1 MEDKTPTAASPEYDH
16 LLMISALLLLGLGLV
31 MVFSASGV
39 LASDKYHDP
48 AFFLKK
54 QLIYAVVGV
63 GLMLVI
69 RRIPYQ
75 LYNRLVYL
83 IVLISLILLILVLIP
98 GIGVRIRSASRWI
111 KFGPLVIQPSEF
123 AKLAIII
130 FLAYSMARKQE
141 KIRYFSIG
149 FLPHI
154 VVAGIFILLIEKEPD
169 FGTALALAGIT
180 FLMLFVG
187 GTRLTHILLVT
198 LIASPLV
205 VYVILK
211 NKMRLERVVTFI
223 DPWKYAQESGYQLV
237 HSLYAI
243 GSGGFWGLGI
253 GKSRE
258 KLFYLPDSHTDFI
271 FSILSEELG
280 FLGTITVISLFAIL
294 IIRGLIISIRAQDT
308 FGAYLAMGLTS
319 LIGLQAAINMAVVS
333 GLMPTKGLSLPFL
346 SYGGSSL
353 LVNMIAIGIL
363 LNISSQTQSQQP
375 KDLYHRETNLLTGNQ
390 KPEIRNR
397 AA

>member
-1 MEDKTPTAASPEYDH
+1 MEAKTPAPSPEYDH

-54 QLIYAVVGV
+54 QLIYAAVGV
-63 GLMLVI
+63 GLMLFV

-75 LYNRLVYL
+75 TYDRLVYVIL
-83 IVLISLILLILVLIP
+83 FISLVLLILVLIP
-98 GIGVRIRSASRWI
+98 GIGVRIRSAARWI
-111 KFGPLVIQPSEF
+111 KLGPLVIQPSEF

-141 KIRYFSIG
+141 KIRFFSIG

-169 FGTALALAGIT
+169 FGTAMALAGIT

-187 GTRLTHILLVT
+187 GTRLTHIFLAVLS
-198 LIASPLV
+198 ASPLV

-211 NKMRLERVVTFI
+211 NKMRLERVTTFL

-243 GSGGFWGLGI
+243 GSGGFLGLGI

-271 FSILSEELG
+271 FSILAEEVG
-280 FLGTITVISLFAIL
+280 FIGVLIVFSLFAIL
-294 IIRGLIISIRAQDT
+294 IIRGLIISLRAQDN
-308 FGAYLAMGLTS
+308 FGAYLAVGLTS
-319 LIGLQAAINMAVVS
+319 LIGLQAAINLAVVS

-353 LVNMIAIGIL
+353 LVNMVAIGIL
-363 LNISSQTQSQQP
+363 LNISSQSRQP
-375 KDLYHRETNLLTGNQ
+375 HEPRRRETNQ
-390 KPEIRNR
+390 
-397 AA
+397 

>member
-1 MEDKTPTAASPEYDH
+1 MEDKTPAAASPEYDH

-39 LASDKYHDP
+39 LATDKYHDP

-54 QLIYAVVGV
+54 QLIYAVIGIA
-63 GLMLVI
+63 LMLVV

-75 LYNRLVYL
+75 SYNRLVYIIL
-83 IVLISLILLILVLIP
+83 FISLILLILVLIP

-187 GTRLTHILLVT
+187 GTRLTHILLVV
-198 LIASPLV
+198 LSASPLV
-205 VYVILK
+205 IYVILK

-271 FSILSEELG
+271 FSIMSEELG
-280 FLGTITVISLFAIL
+280 FLGVITVISLFVIL
-294 IIRGLIISIRAQDT
+294 ILRGFIISLRAQDN
-308 FGAYLAMGLTS
+308 FGAYLAMGLTA
-319 LIGLQAAINMAVVS
+319 LIGLQAVINMAVVS

-353 LVNMIAIGIL
+353 LVNMIAVGIL
-363 LNISSQTQSQQP
+363 LNISSQSQNQQSQESFR
-375 KDLYHRETNLLTGNQ
+375 RET
-390 KPEIRNR
+390 K
-397 AA
+397 

>member
-1 MEDKTPTAASPEYDH
+1 MEDKTPAAASPEYDH
-16 LLMISALLLLGLGLV
+16 ILMISALLLLGLGLV

-39 LASDKYHDP
+39 LASDKYQDP

-54 QLIYAVVGV
+54 QFIYAVLGIA
-63 GLMLVI
+63 LMLFV
-69 RRIPYQ
+69 RRIPYHN
-75 LYNRLVYL
+75 YNRLVYVIL
-83 IVLISLILLILVLIP
+83 FVSLLLLVLVLIP

-111 KFGPLVIQPSEF
+111 RFGPLVIQPSEF

-169 FGTALALAGIT
+169 FGTAMALAGIT
-180 FLMLFVG
+180 FVMLFVG
-187 GTRLTHILLVT
+187 GTRLTHIFLAILS
-198 LIASPLV
+198 ASPLV
-205 VYVILK
+205 VYVIIK

-280 FLGTITVISLFAIL
+280 FIGVITVISLFAIL
-294 IIRGLIISIRAQDT
+294 IIRGLIISVRAQDI
-308 FGAYLAMGLTS
+308 FGAYLAMGLTT

-363 LNISSQTQSQQP
+363 LNISSQSKQP
-375 KDLYHRETNLLTGNQ
+375 GEPLRRE
-390 KPEIRNR
+390 KK
-397 AA
+397 

>member
-83 IVLISLILLILVLIP
+83 ILLISLILLILVLIP

-211 NKMRLERVVTFI
+211 NKMRLERVTTFI

-375 KDLYHRETNLLTGNQ
+375 KDVYHRESNLLTGNQ

>member
-187 GTRLTHILLVT
+187 GTRLTHILLVS

>member
-211 NKMRLERVVTFI
+211 NKMRLERVTTFI

>member
-1 MEDKTPTAASPEYDH
+1 MEDKTPAPSPEYDH

-54 QLIYAVVGV
+54 QLVYAAVGV
-63 GLMLVI
+63 GLMFFV

-75 LYNRLVYL
+75 TYDRLVYVIL
-83 IVLISLILLILVLIP
+83 FISLVLLILVLIP
-98 GIGVRIRSASRWI
+98 GIGVRIRSAARWI
-111 KFGPLVIQPSEF
+111 KLGPLVIQPSEF

-141 KIRYFSIG
+141 KIRFFSIG

-169 FGTALALAGIT
+169 FGTAMALAGIT

-187 GTRLTHILLVT
+187 GTRLTHIFLAVLS
-198 LIASPLV
+198 ASPLV

-211 NKMRLERVVTFI
+211 NKMRLERVTTFL

-243 GSGGFWGLGI
+243 GSGGFLGLGI

-271 FSILSEELG
+271 FSILAEEVG
-280 FLGTITVISLFAIL
+280 FIGVLIVFSLFAIL
-294 IIRGLIISIRAQDT
+294 IIRGLIISLRAQDN
-308 FGAYLAMGLTS
+308 FGAYLAVGLTS
-319 LIGLQAAINMAVVS
+319 LIGLQAAINLAVVS

-353 LVNMIAIGIL
+353 VVNMVAIGIL
-363 LNISSQTQSQQP
+363 LNISSQSRQP
-375 KDLYHRETNLLTGNQ
+375 HEPRRRETNQ
-390 KPEIRNR
+390 
-397 AA
+397 

>member
-1 MEDKTPTAASPEYDH
+1 
-16 LLMISALLLLGLGLV
+16 V
-31 MVFSASGV
+31 
-39 LASDKYHDP
+39 
-48 AFFLKK
+48 
-54 QLIYAVVGV
+54 
-63 GLMLVI
+63 
-69 RRIPYQ
+69 
-75 LYNRLVYL
+75 
-83 IVLISLILLILVLIP
+83 
-98 GIGVRIRSASRWI
+98 
-111 KFGPLVIQPSEF
+111 VIQPSEF

-187 GTRLTHILLVT
+187 GTRLTHIFLVA
-198 LIASPLV
+198 LPAIPLV

-211 NKMRLERVVTFI
+211 NKMRLERVTTFI
-223 DPWKYAQESGYQLV
+223 DPWKYAQDSGYQLV

-271 FSILSEELG
+271 FSILAEELG
-280 FLGTITVISLFAIL
+280 FLGILTVMSLFAIL
-294 IIRGLIISIRAQDT
+294 VSRGIIISLRARDI
-308 FGAYLAMGLTS
+308 FGSYLAMGLTA

-353 LVNMIAIGIL
+353 LVNMIAVGIL
-363 LNISSQTQSQQP
+363 LNISSQTTQSSTP
-375 KDLYHRETNLLTGNQ
+375 VRWEAKSG
-390 KPEIRNR
+390 
-397 AA
+397 

>member
-1 MEDKTPTAASPEYDH
+1 MEDKTPTVASPEYDH

-63 GLMLVI
+63 TLMLVV

-75 LYNRLVYL
+75 MYNRLVYL
-83 IVLISLILLILVLIP
+83 ILLISLILLILVLIP

-141 KIRYFSIG
+141 KIRFFSIG

-187 GTRLTHILLVT
+187 GTRLTHILLVI
-198 LIASPLV
+198 LSASPLV

-211 NKMRLERVVTFI
+211 NKMRLERVVTFV

-271 FSILSEELG
+271 FAIVAEELG
-280 FLGTITVISLFAIL
+280 FLGVITVISLFAIL
-294 IIRGLIISIRAQDT
+294 IIRGLIISLRAQDT
-308 FGAYLAMGLTS
+308 FGAYLAMGLTA
-319 LIGLQAAINMAVVS
+319 LIGLQAVINMAVVS

-353 LVNMIAIGIL
+353 LVNMIAVGIL
-363 LNISSQTQSQQP
+363 LNISSNTQQLKESFR
-375 KDLYHRETNLLTGNQ
+375 REI
-390 KPEIRNR
+390 K
-397 AA
+397 

>member
-1 MEDKTPTAASPEYDH
+1 MEAKTPVAASPEYDH

-54 QLIYAVVGV
+54 QLLYAVLGV
-63 GLMLVI
+63 GLMLFV

-75 LYNRLVYL
+75 SYNKLVYL
-83 IVLISLILLILVLIP
+83 ILLVSLILLILVLIP

-111 KFGPLVIQPSEF
+111 KLGPMVIQPSEF

-169 FGTALALAGIT
+169 FGTAMALAGIT

-187 GTRLTHILLVT
+187 GTRLTHILLAVLSAT
-198 LIASPLV
+198 PLV

-211 NKMRLERVVTFI
+211 NKMRLERVITFL

-237 HSLYAI
+237 HSLYAV

-271 FSILSEELG
+271 FAILAEEVG
-280 FLGTITVISLFAIL
+280 FLGVIIVFSLFAIL
-294 IIRGLIISIRAQDT
+294 IIRGLTISLRARDN
-308 FGAYLAMGLTS
+308 FGAYLAMGLTT
-319 LIGLQAAINMAVVS
+319 LIGLQAGINMAVVS

-353 LVNMIAIGIL
+353 LVNMIAVGIL
-363 LNISSQTQSQQP
+363 LNISSQTQAPQESF
-375 KDLYHRETNLLTGNQ
+375 HREGS
-390 KPEIRNR
+390 
-397 AA
+397 

>member
-1 MEDKTPTAASPEYDH
+1 
-16 LLMISALLLLGLGLV
+16 
-31 MVFSASGV
+31 
-39 LASDKYHDP
+39 
-48 AFFLKK
+48 
-54 QLIYAVVGV
+54 
-63 GLMLVI
+63 MLFV

-75 LYNRLVYL
+75 TYNRLVYIIL
-83 IVLISLILLILVLIP
+83 FISLLLLILVLIP

-169 FGTALALAGIT
+169 FGTAMALAGIT

-187 GTRLTHILLVT
+187 GTRLTHILLVF
-198 LIASPLV
+198 LSASPLV
-205 VYVILK
+205 IYVILK
-211 NKMRLERVVTFI
+211 NKMRLERVVTFM

-271 FSILSEELG
+271 FAILSEELG
-280 FLGTITVISLFAIL
+280 FLGVITVISLFAIL
-294 IIRGLIISIRAQDT
+294 IIRGLIISIRAQDN
-308 FGAYLAMGLTS
+308 FGAYLALGLTA

-353 LVNMIAIGIL
+353 LVNMIAVGIL
-363 LNISSQTQSQQP
+363 LNISSSSRQP
-375 KDLYHRETNLLTGNQ
+375 GDPFRRE
-390 KPEIRNR
+390 K
-397 AA
+397 

>member
-1 MEDKTPTAASPEYDH
+1 MAEQTAKAAQPEYDH
-16 LLMISALLLLGLGLV
+16 YVMLAALLLLGLGLI

-39 LASDKYHDP
+39 VAQDRHQDS

-54 QLIYAVVGV
+54 QLIYAVLGV
-63 GLMLVI
+63 ALMLFI
-69 RRIPYQ
+69 RRVPYQ
-75 LYNRLVYL
+75 TYNRWVYP
-83 IVLISLILLILVLIP
+83 ILLVSLVLLVLVLIP
-98 GIGVRIRSASRWI
+98 GIGVRVRSAARWL

-154 VVAGIFILLIEKEPD
+154 IVAGVFILLIEKEPD
-169 FGTALALAGIT
+169 FGTALSIAGIT

-187 GTRLTHILLVT
+187 GTRITHILLAV
-198 LIASPLV
+198 LAASPLL
-205 VYVILK
+205 VYVIIK
-211 NKMRLERVVTFI
+211 NQMRIGRIVTFL
-223 DPWKYAQESGYQLV
+223 DPWKYASDQGYQLI

-243 GSGGFWGLGI
+243 ASGGLVGLGI
-253 GKSRE
+253 GKSWE
-258 KLFYLPDSHTDFI
+258 KLFYLPDAHTDFI
-271 FSILSEELG
+271 FAILNEELG
-280 FLGTITVISLFAIL
+280 LIGALIVISLFLIL
-294 IIRGLIISIRAQDT
+294 MIRGFLISLRAPDI
-308 FGAYLAMGLTS
+308 FGSYLAMGLTS

-353 LVNMIAIGIL
+353 LVNMIAVGIL
-363 LNISSQTQSQQP
+363 LNISAQIQRSQDASR
-375 KDLYHRETNLLTGNQ
+375 RE
-390 KPEIRNR
+390 KV
-397 AA
+397 

>member
-1 MEDKTPTAASPEYDH
+1 MEDKTPAAASPEYDH
-16 LLMISALLLLGLGLV
+16 ILMISALLLLGLGLV

-54 QLIYAVVGV
+54 QLIYAVIGIA
-63 GLMLVI
+63 LMLFV

-75 LYNRLVYL
+75 SYNRLVYL
-83 IVLISLILLILVLIP
+83 ILLISLFLLILVLIP

-111 KFGPLVIQPSEF
+111 RFGPLVIQPSEF

-141 KIRYFSIG
+141 KIRFFSIG

-187 GTRLTHILLVT
+187 GTRLTHIFLVI
-198 LIASPLV
+198 LSASPLV

-211 NKMRLERVVTFI
+211 NKMRLERVVTFV

-271 FSILSEELG
+271 FAILSEELG
-280 FLGTITVISLFAIL
+280 FLGVITVISLFAIL
-294 IIRGLIISIRAQDT
+294 IIRGLIISTRAQDN
-308 FGAYLAMGLTS
+308 FGAYLAMGLTA
-319 LIGLQAAINMAVVS
+319 LIGLQAVINMAVVT

-353 LVNMIAIGIL
+353 VVNMIAIGIL
-363 LNISSQTQSQQP
+363 LNISSRSRQP
-375 KDLYHRETNLLTGNQ
+375 GEPLRREI
-390 KPEIRNR
+390 K
-397 AA
+397 

>member
-1 MEDKTPTAASPEYDH
+1 MEDKTPAAASPEYDH
-16 LLMISALLLLGLGLV
+16 ILMISALLLLGLGLV

-54 QLIYAVVGV
+54 QFIYAVLGIA
-63 GLMLVI
+63 LMLFV
-69 RRIPYQ
+69 RRIPYHN
-75 LYNRLVYL
+75 YNRLVYVIL
-83 IVLISLILLILVLIP
+83 FVSLLLLVLVLIP

-111 KFGPLVIQPSEF
+111 RFGPLVIQPSEF

-169 FGTALALAGIT
+169 FGTAMALAGIT
-180 FLMLFVG
+180 FVMLFVG
-187 GTRLTHILLVT
+187 GTRLTHIFLAILS
-198 LIASPLV
+198 ASPLV
-205 VYVILK
+205 VYVIIK

-271 FSILSEELG
+271 FSIISEELG
-280 FLGTITVISLFAIL
+280 FIGVITVLSLFAIL
-294 IIRGLIISIRAQDT
+294 IIRGLIISIRAQDI
-308 FGAYLAMGLTS
+308 FGAYLAMGLTT

-363 LNISSQTQSQQP
+363 LNISSCSKQP
-375 KDLYHRETNLLTGNQ
+375 GEPLRREN
-390 KPEIRNR
+390 K
-397 AA
+397 

>member
-1 MEDKTPTAASPEYDH
+1 LARDNPAVLVVLGWFRVAQSPS
-16 LLMISALLLLGLGLV
+16 LMVGPSAPPSRAPQACPQTLG
-31 MVFSASGV
+31 
-39 LASDKYHDP
+39 P
-48 AFFLKK
+48 
-54 QLIYAVVGV
+54 
-63 GLMLVI
+63 
-69 RRIPYQ
+69 P
-75 LYNRLVYL
+75 
-83 IVLISLILLILVLIP
+83 
-98 GIGVRIRSASRWI
+98 RWI
-111 KFGPLVIQPSEF
+111 
-123 AKLAIII
+123 
-130 FLAYSMARKQE
+130 
-141 KIRYFSIG
+141 
-149 FLPHI
+149 
-154 VVAGIFILLIEKEPD
+154 
-169 FGTALALAGIT
+169 TC
-180 FLMLFVG
+180 
-187 GTRLTHILLVT
+187 
-198 LIASPLV
+198 
-205 VYVILK
+205 
-211 NKMRLERVVTFI
+211 
-223 DPWKYAQESGYQLV
+223 
-237 HSLYAI
+237 

-353 LVNMIAIGIL
+353 LVNMISIGIL

>member
-1 MEDKTPTAASPEYDH
+1 MEDKTPAVASPEYDH

-31 MVFSASGV
+31 MVFSSSGV

-54 QLIYAVVGV
+54 QLIYAVLGV
-63 GLMLVI
+63 GLMLFV
-69 RRIPYQ
+69 RRIPYET
-75 LYNRLVYL
+75 YNRLVYIIL
-83 IVLISLILLILVLIP
+83 LISLLLLILVLIP

-111 KFGPLVIQPSEF
+111 KLGPLVIQPSEF

-187 GTRLTHILLVT
+187 GTRLTHILLVA
-198 LIASPLV
+198 LSASPLV
-205 VYVILK
+205 IYVILK

-271 FSILSEELG
+271 FAILSEELG
-280 FLGTITVISLFAIL
+280 FLGVITVISLFAVL
-294 IIRGLIISIRAQDT
+294 IMRGLIISLRARDN
-308 FGAYLAMGLTS
+308 FGAYLAMGLTA

-353 LVNMIAIGIL
+353 LVNMIAVGIL
-363 LNISSQTQSQQP
+363 LNISSSSRQP
-375 KDLYHRETNLLTGNQ
+375 GEPFRRENN
-390 KPEIRNR
+390 
-397 AA
+397 

>member
-1 MEDKTPTAASPEYDH
+1 MEDKTPAAASPEYDH
-16 LLMISALLLLGLGLV
+16 ILMISALLLLGLGLV

-48 AFFLKK
+48 TFFLKK
-54 QLIYAVVGV
+54 QIIYAALGIA
-63 GLMLVI
+63 LMLFV
-69 RRIPYQ
+69 RRITYHN
-75 LYNRLVYL
+75 YNRLVYVIL
-83 IVLISLILLILVLIP
+83 FVSLLLLVLVLIP

-111 KFGPLVIQPSEF
+111 RFGPLVIQPSEF

-169 FGTALALAGIT
+169 FGTAMALAGIT
-180 FLMLFVG
+180 FVMLFVG
-187 GTRLTHILLVT
+187 GTRLTHIFLAILS
-198 LIASPLV
+198 ASPLV
-205 VYVILK
+205 VYVIIK

-280 FLGTITVISLFAIL
+280 FIGVITVLSLFAIL
-294 IIRGLIISIRAQDT
+294 IIRGLIISIRAQDN
-308 FGAYLAMGLTS
+308 FGAYLAMGLTT

-363 LNISSQTQSQQP
+363 LNISSCSKQP
-375 KDLYHRETNLLTGNQ
+375 VEPLRREN
-390 KPEIRNR
+390 K
-397 AA
+397 

>member
-211 NKMRLERVVTFI
+211 NKMRLERVITFI

>member
-1 MEDKTPTAASPEYDH
+1 MEDKTPAAASPEYDH
-16 LLMISALLLLGLGLV
+16 ILMISALLLLGLGLV

-54 QLIYAVVGV
+54 QLIYAVLGIA
-63 GLMLVI
+63 LMLFV

-75 LYNRLVYL
+75 SYNRFVYIIL
-83 IVLISLILLILVLIP
+83 LISLFLLVLVLIP

-111 KFGPLVIQPSEF
+111 RFGPLVIQPSEF

-169 FGTALALAGIT
+169 FGTAMALAGIT

-187 GTRLTHILLVT
+187 GTRLTHIFLALLS
-198 LIASPLV
+198 ASPLV

-211 NKMRLERVVTFI
+211 NKMRLERVVTFV

-237 HSLYAI
+237 HSLYAV

-271 FSILSEELG
+271 FAILSEELG
-280 FLGTITVISLFAIL
+280 FLGVITVFSLFVIL
-294 IIRGLIISIRAQDT
+294 IIRGLIISTRAQDN
-308 FGAYLAMGLTS
+308 FGAYLAMGLTA
-319 LIGLQAAINMAVVS
+319 LIGLQAVINMAVVT

-363 LNISSQTQSQQP
+363 LNISSGSRQP
-375 KDLYHRETNLLTGNQ
+375 GEPFRRDAK
-390 KPEIRNR
+390 
-397 AA
+397 

>member
-16 LLMISALLLLGLGLV
+16 LLMIAALLLLGLGLV

-39 LASDKYHDP
+39 LASDKYQDP
-48 AFFLKK
+48 AYFLKK
-54 QLIYAVVGV
+54 QFIYAVIGV
-63 GLMLVI
+63 VLMLVI
-69 RRIPYQ
+69 RRVPYQ
-75 LYNRLVYL
+75 MYNRLVYL
-83 IVLISLILLILVLIP
+83 ILLISLILLILVLIP

-111 KFGPLVIQPSEF
+111 RLGPLVIQPSEF

-187 GTRLTHILLVT
+187 GTRLTHIFLVA
-198 LIASPLV
+198 LPALPLV

-211 NKMRLERVVTFI
+211 NKMRLERVTTFI
-223 DPWKYAQESGYQLV
+223 DPWKYAQDSGYQLV

-258 KLFYLPDSHTDFI
+258 KMFYLPDSHTDFI
-271 FSILSEELG
+271 FSILAEELG
-280 FLGTITVISLFAIL
+280 FLGILTVMSLFAIL
-294 IIRGLIISIRAQDT
+294 VTRGIIISLRARDV
-308 FGAYLAMGLTS
+308 FGSYLAMGLTA

-353 LVNMIAIGIL
+353 LVNMIAVGIL
-363 LNISSQTQSQQP
+363 LNISSQTQQSP
-375 KDLYHRETNLLTGNQ
+375 TPVRREAKSG
-390 KPEIRNR
+390 
-397 AA
+397 

>member
-75 LYNRLVYL
+75 MYNRLVYL
-83 IVLISLILLILVLIP
+83 ILLISLILLILVLIP

-169 FGTALALAGIT
+169 FGTAMALAGIT

-187 GTRLTHILLVT
+187 GTRLTHILLVA
-198 LIASPLV
+198 LSASPLV

>member
-1 MEDKTPTAASPEYDH
+1 MEDKTPAVASPEYDH

-39 LASDKYHDP
+39 LATDKYHDP
-48 AFFLKK
+48 TYFLKK
-54 QLIYAVVGV
+54 QIIYAVIGV
-63 GLMLVI
+63 TLMLVV

-75 LYNRLVYL
+75 MYNRLVYIIL
-83 IVLISLILLILVLIP
+83 IVSLILLVLVLIP

-169 FGTALALAGIT
+169 FGTAMALAGIT

-187 GTRLTHILLVT
+187 GTRLTHILLVV
-198 LIASPLV
+198 LSASPLV

-211 NKMRLERVVTFI
+211 NKMRLERVVTFL
-223 DPWKYAQESGYQLV
+223 DPWKFAQESGYQLV

-271 FSILSEELG
+271 FAILAEELG
-280 FLGTITVISLFAIL
+280 FLGVITVLSLFAVL
-294 IIRGLIISIRAQDT
+294 IIRGLIISLRARDT
-308 FGAYLAMGLTS
+308 FGAYLAMGLTA
-319 LIGLQAAINMAVVS
+319 LIGLQAAINLAVVS

-353 LVNMIAIGIL
+353 LVNMIAVGIL
-363 LNISSQTQSQQP
+363 LNISSNTQQP
-375 KDLYHRETNLLTGNQ
+375 KETLRREA
-390 KPEIRNR
+390 K
-397 AA
+397 

>member
-1 MEDKTPTAASPEYDH
+1 MEAKTPAPSPEYDH

-54 QLIYAVVGV
+54 QLIYAAVGV
-63 GLMLVI
+63 GLMLFV

-75 LYNRLVYL
+75 TYDRLVYVIL
-83 IVLISLILLILVLIP
+83 FISLVLLILVLIP
-98 GIGVRIRSASRWI
+98 GIGVRIRSAARWI
-111 KFGPLVIQPSEF
+111 KLGPLVIQPSEF

-141 KIRYFSIG
+141 KIRFFSIG

-154 VVAGIFILLIEKEPD
+154 VVAGVFILLIEKEPD
-169 FGTALALAGIT
+169 FGTAMALAGIT

-187 GTRLTHILLVT
+187 GTRLTHIFLAVLS
-198 LIASPLV
+198 ASPLV
-205 VYVILK
+205 IYVILK
-211 NKMRLERVVTFI
+211 NKMRLERVTTFL

-243 GSGGFWGLGI
+243 GSGGFLGLGI

-271 FSILSEELG
+271 FSILAEEVG
-280 FLGTITVISLFAIL
+280 FIGVLIVFSLFAIL
-294 IIRGLIISIRAQDT
+294 IIRGLIISLRAQDN
-308 FGAYLAMGLTS
+308 FGAYLAVGLTS
-319 LIGLQAAINMAVVS
+319 LIGLQAAINLAVVS

-353 LVNMIAIGIL
+353 LVNMVAIGIL
-363 LNISSQTQSQQP
+363 LNISSQSRQP
-375 KDLYHRETNLLTGNQ
+375 HEPMRRETNQ
-390 KPEIRNR
+390 
-397 AA
+397 

>member
-1 MEDKTPTAASPEYDH
+1 MEDKTPAPSPEYDH

-54 QLIYAVVGV
+54 QLVYAAVGV
-63 GLMLVI
+63 GLMFFV

-75 LYNRLVYL
+75 TYDRLVYVIL
-83 IVLISLILLILVLIP
+83 FISLVLLILVLIP
-98 GIGVRIRSASRWI
+98 GIGVRIRSAARWI
-111 KFGPLVIQPSEF
+111 KLGPLVIQPSEF

-141 KIRYFSIG
+141 KIRFFSIG

-169 FGTALALAGIT
+169 FGTAMALAGIT

-187 GTRLTHILLVT
+187 GTRLTHIFLAVLS
-198 LIASPLV
+198 ASPLV

-211 NKMRLERVVTFI
+211 NKMRLERVTTFL

-243 GSGGFWGLGI
+243 GSGGFLGLGI

-271 FSILSEELG
+271 FSILAEEVG
-280 FLGTITVISLFAIL
+280 FIGVLIVFSLFAIL
-294 IIRGLIISIRAQDT
+294 IIRGLIISLRAQDN
-308 FGAYLAMGLTS
+308 FGAYLAVGLTS
-319 LIGLQAAINMAVVS
+319 LIGLQAAINLAVVS

-353 LVNMIAIGIL
+353 VVNMVAIGIL
-363 LNISSQTQSQQP
+363 LNISSQSRQP
-375 KDLYHRETNLLTGNQ
+375 HEPMRRETNH
-390 KPEIRNR
+390 
-397 AA
+397 

>member
-1 MEDKTPTAASPEYDH
+1 MEDKTPTAASTEYDH

-39 LASDKYHDP
+39 LATDKYHDP
-48 AFFLKK
+48 TYFLKK
-54 QLIYAVVGV
+54 QFIYAVIGV
-63 GLMLVI
+63 ALMLFV

-75 LYNRLVYL
+75 TYNRLVYVIL
-83 IVLISLILLILVLIP
+83 IISLILLILVLIP

-111 KFGPLVIQPSEF
+111 RFGPLVIQPSEF

-149 FLPHI
+149 FLPHL

-187 GTRLTHILLVT
+187 GTRLTHILLVI
-198 LIASPLV
+198 LSASPLV

-211 NKMRLERVVTFI
+211 NKMRLERVTTFI

-271 FSILSEELG
+271 FSILAEELG
-280 FLGTITVISLFAIL
+280 FIGVITVLSLFAVL
-294 IIRGLIISIRAQDT
+294 VIRGLIISLRAQDT
-308 FGAYLAMGLTS
+308 FGSYLAMGLTS
-319 LIGLQAAINMAVVS
+319 LIGLQAVINLAVVS

-363 LNISSQTQSQQP
+363 LNISSNPQP
-375 KDLYHRETNLLTGNQ
+375 PQEAFRRET
-390 KPEIRNR
+390 K
-397 AA
+397 

>member
-1 MEDKTPTAASPEYDH
+1 MEDKTPAAASPEYDH

-39 LASDKYHDP
+39 LASDKYADP
-48 AFFLKK
+48 AYFLKK
-54 QLIYAVVGV
+54 QIIYAVIGV
-63 GLMLVI
+63 TLMLVV

-75 LYNRLVYL
+75 MYNRLVYV
-83 IVLISLILLILVLIP
+83 IVIISLFLLVLVLIP

-169 FGTALALAGIT
+169 FGTAMALAGIT

-187 GTRLTHILLVT
+187 GTRLTHILLVI
-198 LIASPLV
+198 LSASPLV

-211 NKMRLERVVTFI
+211 NKMRLERVTTFI
-223 DPWKYAQESGYQLV
+223 DPWKFAQESGYQLV

-271 FSILSEELG
+271 FAILAEELG
-280 FLGTITVISLFAIL
+280 FLGVITVLSLFAVL
-294 IIRGLIISIRAQDT
+294 IIRGLIISLRAQDT
-308 FGAYLAMGLTS
+308 FGAYLAMGLTA
-319 LIGLQAAINMAVVS
+319 LIGLQAAINLAVVS

-353 LVNMIAIGIL
+353 LVNMIAVGIL
-363 LNISSQTQSQQP
+363 LNISSNTQQS
-375 KDLYHRETNLLTGNQ
+375 KETFRRET
-390 KPEIRNR
+390 K
-397 AA
+397 

>member
-1 MEDKTPTAASPEYDH
+1 MEEKTPAAASPEYDH

-39 LASDKYHDP
+39 LASDKYQDP

-54 QLIYAVVGV
+54 QLIYAVLGV
-63 GLMLVI
+63 SLMLFV

-83 IVLISLILLILVLIP
+83 ILLISLILLILVLIP

-141 KIRYFSIG
+141 KIRYFSVG

-169 FGTALALAGIT
+169 FGTAMALGGIT

-187 GTRLTHILLVT
+187 GTRLTHILLAV
-198 LIASPLV
+198 LSASPLV
-205 VYVILK
+205 IYVILK

-280 FLGTITVISLFAIL
+280 FLGAITVICLFVIL
-294 IIRGLIISIRAQDT
+294 IMRGLIISIRAQDN

-353 LVNMIAIGIL
+353 LVNMIAVGIL
-363 LNISSQTQSQQP
+363 LNISSQTQNLQP
-375 KDLYHRETNLLTGNQ
+375 KESFRRETKYSDG
-390 KPEIRNR
+390 
-397 AA
+397 A